1 MASPHNI
8 RYDLM
13 NHALAREPAV
23 QRQAQQAIIA
33 PSPRSGTRR
42 FMRGQRVLPPANNPS
57 DLTTSVGSPDNE
69 TLLIKVNTQSQSG
82 NSPNNFVAND
92 VDDTFVPMPRMGNA
106 SDSDDFEDL
115 EETIELAARN
125 HPLNLDE
132 DDINPQGECECDLDS
147 DGKIVHNSNCH
158 LMKEMQQLLDWNV
171 AEEVEV
177 NTDPHLPSDVSY
189 YNNLK
194 F

>member
-8 RYDLM
+8 RNDLM

-42 FMRGQRVLPPANNPS
+42 FMRGQSVLPPANNKPS
-57 DLTTSVGSPDNE
+57 DLPTSVGSPDNE
-69 TLLIKVNTQSQSG
+69 PLLIRVNTQSQSG

-92 VDDTFVPMPRMGNA
+92 VDDSFVPMPRMGNA

-115 EETIELAARN
+115 EDTIELEARN
-125 HPLNLDE
+125 PLILDE
-132 DDINPQGECECDLDS
+132 DDINPQGECECDLDN

-158 LMKEMQQLLDWNV
+158 LMKEMQQLLNWNV

-177 NTDPHLPSDVSY
+177 NTEPHLASDVSY
-189 YNNLK
+189 TII
-194 F
+194 